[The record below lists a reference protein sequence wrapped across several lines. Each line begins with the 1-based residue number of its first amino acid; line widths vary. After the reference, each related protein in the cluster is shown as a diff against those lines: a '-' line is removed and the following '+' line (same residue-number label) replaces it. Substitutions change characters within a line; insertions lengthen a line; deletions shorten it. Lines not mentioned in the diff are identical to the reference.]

1 MQQLKTKSNLFN
13 KVLVQQQNRTYVSGN
28 VISSNYL
35 FGDQFGRTHSSKD
48 IFDNK
53 KVVVFGINGNNPT
66 DDFHQIPSFVKNVDK
81 FYKKGID
88 NVICLQSAD
97 AAILRAKSMS
107 LDPLRTIGFLQD
119 KDCKFAIDNAL
130 TEDEYLKGLGTST
143 PVHEFKRF
151 ALIIDNGRIVFE
163 SVEKDPSEYEHTN
176 AAAVLKQL

>member
-1 MQQLKTKSNLFN
+1 MQHIKSKSNLFS
-13 KVLVQQQNRTYVSGN
+13 KVLIQQNRRYTTGN
-28 VISSNYL
+28 VISNNYL
-35 FGDQFGRTHSSKD
+35 FGDQFGKSHTSKD

-53 KVVVFGINGNNPT
+53 KVVVFGIPGNNPT

-81 FYKKGID
+81 FYNKGID

-97 AAILRAKSMS
+97 AAILRAKSIS

-119 KDCKFAIDNAL
+119 KDCKFAVDNAL
-130 TEDEYLKGLGTST
+130 TEDEYLKGLGTES

-163 SVEKDPSEYEHTN
+163 SVEKDPTDYEHTT
-176 AAAVLKQL
+176 ADVVLKQL